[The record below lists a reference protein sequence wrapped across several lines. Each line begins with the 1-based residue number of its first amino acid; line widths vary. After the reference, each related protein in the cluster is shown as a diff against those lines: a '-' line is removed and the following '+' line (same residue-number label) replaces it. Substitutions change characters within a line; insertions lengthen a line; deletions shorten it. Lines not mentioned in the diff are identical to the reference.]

1 MRLISRIPGFSLV
14 EVALALG
21 IVAFGLI
28 ALMSLL
34 PTGLNLAKQTAEE
47 AAAANILA
55 HESTRFVEA
64 ESGVPVYFNANGMR
78 MPSADG
84 AIYRAVGE
92 ILTNSL
98 PRAARITVAW
108 PAQGTNSTGR
118 VETIVVL
125 SSSSP

>member
-34 PTGLNLAKQTAEE
+34 PTGLNLAKQTADE
-47 AAAANILA
+47 AAAVSILSD
-55 HESTRFVEA
+55 ESTRLDEA
-64 ESGVPVYFNANGMR
+64 ENGVPVYFNANGMR
-78 MPSADG
+78 MSSADG
-84 AIYRAVGE
+84 AAYRAVWE
-92 ILTNSL
+92 FLTNAL
-98 PRAARITVAW
+98 PPSARITVEW

-118 VETIVVL
+118 VQTIVVI
-125 SSSSP
+125 P